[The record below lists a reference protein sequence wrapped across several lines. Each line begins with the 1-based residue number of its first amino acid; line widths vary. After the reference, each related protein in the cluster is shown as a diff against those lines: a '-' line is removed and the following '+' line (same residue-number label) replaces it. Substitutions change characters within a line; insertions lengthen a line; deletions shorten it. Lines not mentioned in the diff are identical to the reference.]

1 MKIGKVPVEI
11 LKKQIIGRIT
21 TRREEVLVGSAVGED
36 CAVLDFGDELCVIS
50 TDPITGAVAEIG
62 SLAIDIACNDIASN
76 GAEPVAVMMTV
87 LAPEGTTAED
97 LSQIM
102 EDAAGAAKRVNVE
115 IMGGH
120 TEITDVVNR
129 VLISTVALGKHSR
142 NAMVTTA
149 GAQVGDV
156 VFMTKAAG
164 LEGTAILA
172 HDQEEKLKE
181 QVSSEVL
188 TNAKALKHQ
197 ISVVPEGIIAGRVGA
212 HSMHDATEGGVL
224 GALWEL
230 AEASQKGLIIELDQI
245 PVLPETQ
252 AICQVFQIDP
262 YRLIS
267 SGVMVMTVPP
277 QRQQAM
283 KDALSEAG
291 ISWAVLGTVTEG
303 DRILVKDGV
312 SLPMNPPDVDELYR
326 ALAE

>member
-1 MKIGKVPVEI
+1 MKIGKVPVDI
-11 LKKQIIGRIT
+11 LKNLIIGRIT

-102 EDAAGAAKRVNVE
+102 EDAAGAAKRINVE

-142 NAMVTTA
+142 DAMVTTA
-149 GAQVGDV
+149 GAQEGDV
-156 VFMTKAAG
+156 VFMTKSAG

-172 HDQEEKLKE
+172 RDMEDKLKQYIPLE
-181 QVSSEVL
+181 ILER
-188 TNAKALKHQ
+188 AKALKHQ
-197 ISVVPEGIIAGRVGA
+197 ISVVPEGMIAGRVGA
-212 HSMHDATEGGVL
+212 NSMHDATEGGVL

-230 AEASQKGLIIELDQI
+230 AEASGKGLRIELDNI
-245 PVLPETQ
+245 PVLPETR

-267 SGVMVMTVPP
+267 SGVMVLTVSPR
-277 QRQQAM
+277 RQKAM
-283 KDALSEAG
+283 EEALSEAA
-291 ISWAVLGTVTEG
+291 IPWATLGTVTQG
-303 DRILVKDGV
+303 DRVLVKDGKT
-312 SLPMNPPDVDELYR
+312 LPMNPPDVDELYK
-326 ALAE
+326 ALV